1 MKRKLKELM
10 NRALRKEEGF
20 TLVEIIVVIVIMAI
34 LAAIA
39 VPSVLGYINDAN
51 NAKYIA
57 EARAIYLACQVE
69 ETKYNA
75 SAGNISSGYVYAGST
90 ADDALVTSGTVG
102 KIEGN
107 VIAKMAQDGSSGITV
122 STISYTPVGEEVTDP
137 YYTINFNAS
146 DGEDKTATVKAND
159 EITVN

>member
-1 MKRKLKELM
+1 M

-51 NAKYIA
+51 DAKYIA
-57 EARAIYLACQVE
+57 EARSIYLACQVE

-75 SAGNISSGYVYAGST
+75 VNDTDAHAGETGTNAAAGTAIAAKVDTRMTTDGVDLVSVVFDPST
-90 ADDALVTSGTVG
+90 
-102 KIEGN
+102 
-107 VIAKMAQDGSSGITV
+107 
-122 STISYTPVGEEVTDP
+122 
-137 YYTINFNAS
+137 
-146 DGEDKTATVKAND
+146 EDYTVKFNSFDKGVTAIIGEND
-159 EITVN
+159 EIAITTGAEFE

>member
-51 NAKYIA
+51 DAKYLA
-57 EARAIYLACQVE
+57 EARSVYLAIQVE
-69 ETKYNA
+69 EAKWNA
-75 SAGNISSGYVYAGST
+75 TNTTGTGGDYVYAEKDAAGGGDT
-90 ADDALVTSGTVG
+90 IYGNVVKRLGTEPELTACDADDHGGYDIEFTS
-102 KIEGN
+102 
-107 VIAKMAQDGSSGITV
+107 ADG
-122 STISYTPVGEEVTDP
+122 
-137 YYTINFNAS
+137 
-146 DGEDKTATVKAND
+146 ATVTAKIDAND
-159 EITVN
+159 EITIDPEDEITIDTDDSEE

>member
-39 VPSVLGYINDAN
+39 IPSVLSYINDAN
-51 NAKYIA
+51 QAKYIA
-57 EARAIYLACQVE
+57 EARAVYLAIQVE

-75 SAGNISSGYVYAGST
+75 VHVGATSTVSG
-90 ADDALVTSGTVG
+90 ADG
-102 KIEGN
+102 EGN
-107 VIAKMAQDGSSGITV
+107 DIFDETVSRLDEDASGLALTDASYTGGVYTIGFTSADGS
-122 STISYTPVGEEVTDP
+122 DQ
-137 YYTINFNAS
+137 
-146 DGEDKTATVKAND
+146 TATVAANK
-159 EITVN
+159 EVTITTGTTTE

>member
-51 NAKYIA
+51 EAKYIA
-57 EARAIYLACQVE
+57 EARAVYLACQVE

-75 SAGNISSGYVYAGST
+75 SNNATANAGDGST
-90 ADDALVTSGTVG
+90 
-102 KIEGN
+102 IEGK
-107 VIAKMAQDGSSGITV
+107 VISRMSDDGITV
-122 STISYTPVGEEVTDP
+122 FDIDYAGTTYTMMFT
-137 YYTINFNAS
+137 AS
-146 DGEDKTATVKAND
+146 DSKKITATVTAND
-159 EITVN
+159 EITITNTNTTFPATAD